1 LVGREWNLIDVSER
15 TIHQGDIYSK
25 VEVKLQLTT
34 LKKVNNE
41 ENLELWNS
49 SKCSQGN
56 RQNRKGQSN

>member
-15 TIHQGDIYSK
+15 TIHQGDIYNK

-34 LKKVNNE
+34 LKKVKNE

-49 SKCSQGN
+49 SKCS
-56 RQNRKGQSN
+56 